1 MKTQVE
7 SYLYH
12 EGSPVTY
19 YILVPRLKVKDQN
32 TGLYID
38 EKFEEN
44 KKIYLTAE
52 NLKRIEVLAEAG
64 PINNTVKVIYK
75 KKAAGP
81 SRSDAMHAA
90 EKGLFLLT
98 KEGHT
103 AQDYTYKDSKKLILV
118 TMSEK
123 KPTDW
128 SESIKEIGGEGFTKV
143 KNPLNMT
150 TIQAKDMPY
159 VLNYF
164 NAYCIFI
171 GKLAVKNPID
181 AQKILRKMDI
191 ILEVM
196 KKLPDSERRNRN
208 LVNTLK
214 LLSTTSD
221 SDIKK
226 KLLEFNVQTDRKS
239 NVNVDSTDG
248 QSRVSIKTDS
258 QSLSN
263 FSVASAQSAKSAKS
277 AQTAQSAKSAKSAKS
292 AQTAQSSKSAQTAQ
306 SSKSAQTAKPAKP
319 AKSTVRQDQ
328 YADLWY
334 ANSSI

>member
-1 MKTQVE
+1 
-7 SYLYH
+7 
-12 EGSPVTY
+12 
-19 YILVPRLKVKDQN
+19 
-32 TGLYID
+32 
-38 EKFEEN
+38 
-44 KKIYLTAE
+44 
-52 NLKRIEVLAEAG
+52 
-64 PINNTVKVIYK
+64 
-75 KKAAGP
+75 
-81 SRSDAMHAA
+81 
-90 EKGLFLLT
+90 
-98 KEGHT
+98 
-103 AQDYTYKDSKKLILV
+103 
-118 TMSEK
+118 
-123 KPTDW
+123 
-128 SESIKEIGGEGFTKV
+128 
-143 KNPLNMT
+143 
-150 TIQAKDMPY
+150 MPY

-181 AQKILRKMDI
+181 AQKILKKMDI

-196 KKLPDSERRNRN
+196 KKLPDTERRNRN

-214 LLSTTSD
+214 LLSTTSN
-221 SDIKK
+221 SEIKK

-263 FSVASAQSAKSAKS
+263 FSVASA
-277 AQTAQSAKSAKSAKS
+277 
-292 AQTAQSSKSAQTAQ
+292 KSAQTAQ